1 MTKHTPAPWTYHI
14 SDNCQ
19 SEFEIHGDCCQIGT
33 VERWDGDDDEEVMA
47 EAEAN
52 AQLIAAAPEL
62 FDALR
67 ELVARDRAEAA
78 ASGFEDTEMT
88 WLEDARRA
96 IAKATGVDQ

>member
-33 VERWDGDDDEEVMA
+33 VERWNGDNDEEVMA

-52 AQLIAAAPEL
+52 AQLIAAAPDLLEALDEL
-62 FDALR
+62 LVLTDPDVFGGSLDDAR
-67 ELVARDRAEAA
+67 ERA
-78 ASGFEDTEMT
+78 AS
-88 WLEDARRA
+88 A
-96 IAKATGVDQ
+96 IAKARAG